1 MALRHQNNSHTTDRV
16 PGYYAFN
23 RLYKDSYARTDWPTR
38 TSRRIHDGLTIDK
51 NYGLDTVS
59 DDVNSSPY
67 SSPYYVNG
75 RYNSSN
81 LVTQRGNSASVQGIV
96 RMASLYD
103 QTNDFTKDDI
113 QTYIELWQGK
123 QIKFTIPYS
132 EKVVG
137 NTLTLRNTGGCT
149 GILSI
154 YFSTKENGLPIYET
168 AIDLCQVSTDI
179 FEHLSVYSANVL
191 PRAIGASGKIYV
203 RMEIWDEISLEKSSN
218 PFNTGRK
225 IEIAATGLDN
235 HYACEYK
242 LGDKNVP
249 AKEEYNYERFPSRPL
264 IGLITNAYESIPT
277 NRSENDKMGASVSY
291 NGYQYDIFCIKKEGQ
306 AEVIVYDKMMN
317 KFVRREEGDEKNL
330 PLDIKVDGRIE
341 ELNLVQAL
349 EYVYYVDG
357 HSELQKFKIG
367 EWVSQIVT
375 VTGDPDPEV
384 APVLGPSIICKHNNR
399 IYLSGFTYDKNLV
412 IFSEITG
419 AGSNYDSYPYRFYVP
434 STSVLETSTNN
445 VVQILEYGNDTLCII
460 GTHFASLFTSNRT
473 ARSSLSTV
481 EDGAIPTQQSLWSDG
496 IGIQASGD
504 IVNYKGTL
512 YSFDQNEGIR
522 RFNGTLWNKIPEAL
536 DSHIERVDME
546 KPRKLWGYANKL
558 YFNYTDKIDGKRKC
572 VIWDMDMN
580 YQMYPW
586 FQDID
591 TPFCDIRFDKDFDL
605 TGIHPDYP
613 CVMKLYAQDVWRRFD
628 TPIVFERHT
637 KYLSLPGN
645 SADMILKRVHNKVLA
660 NSNRWW
666 WFSLSY
672 DKHTLEQRRGRD
684 VWYRVP
690 CWDTINEVEAVET
703 PFPVEDEYETD
714 AVAVLTLSNLRIRA
728 VSVQEKVKCKTFRS
742 QASLISTVFEA
753 APRQYD

>member
-1 MALRHQNNSHTTDRV
+1 MALRHQNNAHTTDRV

-81 LVTQRGNSASVQGIV
+81 IITQRGNSASVQGIK
-96 RMASLYD
+96 RLTSIYD
-103 QTNDFTKDDI
+103 ELDDFTDNDI
-113 QTYIELWQGK
+113 QSYIELWQGK
-123 QIKFTIPYS
+123 QIKFTLPYS

-137 NTLTLRNTGGCT
+137 NTITLRNTGGCT

-168 AIDLCQVSTDI
+168 AIDLCQISTDI
-179 FEHLSVYSANVL
+179 FEHKTLYSANVF
-191 PRAIGASGKIYV
+191 PRNISTTGKIYV
-203 RMEIWDEISLEKSSN
+203 RMEIWDEVSMERSAN

-225 IEIAATGLDN
+225 IEIAATGMDN

-242 LGDKNVP
+242 LSDKNIP
-249 AKEEYNYERFPSRPL
+249 AQETYDYKRFPSRPL
-264 IGLITNAYESIPT
+264 IGLITNSYESVPT
-277 NRSENDKMGASVSY
+277 NRSENDKIGATVSL
-291 NGYQYDIFCIKKEGQ
+291 NGYRYDIFCVKKEGV
-306 AEVIVYDKMMN
+306 AEILVYDKLMN
-317 KFVRREEGDEKNL
+317 KIIRGENDG
-330 PLDIKVDGRIE
+330 PLDIHVDGRVE
-341 ELNLVQAL
+341 ELNLVQGL
-349 EYVYYVDG
+349 EWVYYVDG

-375 VTGDPDPEV
+375 ATGSGVDPK
-384 APVLGPSIICKHNNR
+384 LGPSIICKHNNR
-399 IYLSGFTYDKNLV
+399 IYLSGFLEDKNLV
-412 IFSEITG
+412 IFSEITS
-419 AGSNYDSYPYRFYVP
+419 AGPNYDSYPHDFYVP
-434 STSVLETSTNN
+434 TTSVLENSTNRI
-445 VVQILEYGNDTLCII
+445 VTMVEYESNTLCIA
-460 GTHFASLFTSNRT
+460 GEHFISLFTSNV
-473 ARSSLSTV
+473 AV
-481 EDGAIPTQQSLWSDG
+481 EGTLPEQVSLWTDG
-496 IGIQASGD
+496 IGIQNSGD
-504 IVNYKGTL
+504 IVNYKGVL

-522 RFNGTLWNKIPEAL
+522 RFTGALWNKIPESL
-536 DSHIERVDME
+536 DSHIERVDMK
-546 KPRKLWGYANKL
+546 KPRKLWGYSNKL
-558 YFNYTDKIDGKRKC
+558 YFNYVDRVDGKNKC
-572 VIWDMDMN
+572 IVWDMDMN

-586 FQDID
+586 FQDSD
-591 TPFCDIRFDKDFDL
+591 VPFCDVRFDVDYNL

-613 CVMKLYAQDVWRRFD
+613 CIMQIYAQDTWSRFD
-628 TPIVFERHT
+628 TPITFERHT

-672 DKHTLEQRRGRD
+672 DKHNLEQRRGKD

-690 CWDTINEVEAVET
+690 CWDTINDIEPVET
-703 PFPVEDEYETD
+703 PFPVEDQYEQD
-714 AVAVLTLSNLRIRA
+714 AVALLTLSNLRIHA
-728 VSVQEKVKCKTFRS
+728 ISVQEKVKARTFRA
-742 QASLISTVFEA
+742 QASLISTVFETGV
-753 APRQYD
+753 RQYN